1 MTSNR
6 NLTLFSLMAFLLV
19 ILACAKE
26 QLADVLEI
34 PSGTTPLPE
43 NPQRRDGDPIK
54 GYDYLKNGDFIG
66 GGIPYDIYSAF
77 PSNLSNENLL
87 ARTGDNANIPPGFN
101 VFTTADG
108 AKIVGGVTCFGCHAT
123 KINGQFIPGLGN
135 SMMDFT
141 QPTAQLFTVI
151 DFAVRSKYKDGSP
164 ERKAFDPYFRGAK
177 AVAPYTV
184 MPFKGINPAFMLEQA
199 GVAHRTLATLAWND
213 NTVFPLPA
221 NLIGSDVPPLWNV
234 SKKYALYYNGMGR
247 GDFTKLLM
255 QVAVVAVEDT
265 VTARRVNN
273 NFKDVL
279 AWLQNLKAPAYPGS
293 IDATLA
299 ASGSKIYSA
308 KCAACHGQ
316 SGAQPSYP
324 NLLVNLDKVGT
335 DPAYANYFLTNPN
348 FNDWY
353 TKSWYGQSPRQS
365 AAKPSAGYVA
375 PPLDG
380 VWATAPYLHN
390 GSVPTLEDL
399 LNSPQRPQYWRR
411 SFDSND
417 YDLNKVGWKYTVET
431 GPTDANTYN
440 TQLSGYGN
448 QGHTFSDSL
457 TPDERK
463 ALLEYLKKW

>member
-1 MTSNR
+1 MTPKR
-6 NLTLFSLMAFLLV
+6 KLTWFSLMAFLLI

-26 QLADVLEI
+26 SNFSVKI
-34 PSGTTPLPE
+34 PDGTTELPY
-43 NPQRRDGDPIK
+43 NPQPGGGNAAK
-54 GYDYLKNGDFIG
+54 GYDYLKYGDFIG
-66 GGIPYDIYSAF
+66 GGIPYDIYTAF

-108 AKIVGGVTCFGCHAT
+108 AKMVGGVTCFGCHAT

-135 SMMDFT
+135 SLMDFT

-164 ERKAFDPYFRGAK
+164 ERKAFDPYLRGAK

-199 GVAHRTLATLAWND
+199 SVAHRTLGTLAWND
-213 NTVFPLPA
+213 NPVFPIPS
-221 NLIGSDVPPLWNV
+221 NVIGSDVPPLWNV
-234 SKKYALYYNGMGR
+234 RFKDALYYNGMGR

-265 VTARRVNN
+265 VTARRINN

-279 AWLQNLKAPAYPGS
+279 AWLQQIPAPIYPNPLNADLVAEG
-293 IDATLA
+293 L
-299 ASGSKIYSA
+299 KIYTSKCA
-308 KCAACHGQ
+308 KCHGEYNNL
-316 SGAQPSYP
+316 QPQYGS
-324 NLLVNLDKVGT
+324 LLVNLDKIGT
-335 DPAYANYFLTNPN
+335 DPVYANYFLTNPN

-399 LNSPQRPQYWRR
+399 LYSPQRPKYWRR
-411 SFDSND
+411 TFDSND
-417 YDLNKVGWKYTVET
+417 YDLNKVGWKYTAET

-448 QGHTFSDSL
+448 QGHTFSDALSA
-457 TPDERK
+457 DERK
-463 ALLEYLKKW
+463 ALLEFLKKF